1 VVDLAAGHI
10 HALDKLDEN
19 PGIVT
24 YNLGTGKGYSVLEMI
39 SAFEN
44 ACGKRIPYRIVDRR
58 PGDVA
63 SSYADPAK
71 AQREM
76 GWTARRFLGD
86 ICRDAWRWQSQNPNG
101 YD

>member
-1 VVDLAAGHI
+1 MVDLAAGHI
-10 HALDKLDEN
+10 HALNKLSEN

-24 YNLGTGKGYSVLEMI
+24 YNLGTGRGYSILEMI
-39 SAFEN
+39 AAFETVR
-44 ACGKRIPYRIVDRR
+44 GKRIAYRIMDRR

-63 SSYADPAK
+63 SSYADPSK

-76 GWTARRFLGD
+76 GWTARRFLD
-86 ICRDAWRWQSQNPNG
+86 EICRDAWRGQSQNPNG